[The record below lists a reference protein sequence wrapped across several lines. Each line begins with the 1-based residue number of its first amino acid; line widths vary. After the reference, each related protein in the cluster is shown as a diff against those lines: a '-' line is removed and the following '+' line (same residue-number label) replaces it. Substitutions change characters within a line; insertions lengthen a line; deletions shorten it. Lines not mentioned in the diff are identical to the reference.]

1 MAGRLSDGERPSAAP
16 ASTEDRAA
24 QLTRRSPPLQNN
36 LAELWSLLNFLL
48 PDIFTNLSDFESWF
62 DFSNIGER

>member
-24 QLTRRSPPLQNN
+24 QLTRRSPREDRFLPLP
-36 LAELWSLLNFLL
+36 LSRLVLLRVS
-48 PDIFTNLSDFESWF
+48 PHP
-62 DFSNIGER
+62 